1 MDIEQ
6 TICVH
11 CGESVDRDTE
21 EYSVLYGDK
30 GELLGYLHAQ
40 CSKKVEASGT
50 TENYKVQ

>member
-6 TICVH
+6 TICVL

-30 GELLGYLHAQ
+30 GELVGYLHEK
-40 CSKKVEASGT
+40 CSQEIEASGT
-50 TENYKVQ
+50 VENYKVQ